1 MWYNPRMKT
10 TEILNEMESKQISKY
25 RLAKELGLTV
35 QAVQNWFKREVI
47 PKKHKEEVKKI
58 LSNR

>member
-1 MWYNPRMKT
+1 MNT
-10 TEILNEMESKQISKY
+10 TKILKEMEAKNISKY

-47 PKKHKEEVKKI
+47 PKKHEEEVNNI
-58 LSNR
+58 VLS

>member
-1 MWYNPRMKT
+1 MNTKN
-10 TEILNEMESKQISKY
+10 ILKEMEHKQISKY
-25 RLAKELGLTV
+25 RIAKELGLTV